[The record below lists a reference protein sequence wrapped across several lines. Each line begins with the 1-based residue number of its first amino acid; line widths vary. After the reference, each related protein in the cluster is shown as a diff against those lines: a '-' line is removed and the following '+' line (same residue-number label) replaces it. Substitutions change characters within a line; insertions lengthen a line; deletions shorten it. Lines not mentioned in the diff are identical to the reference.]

1 MKVKNKILTMVA
13 LTVLTCATYSS
24 IGYAD
29 TSDKNTD
36 TSVVTTTLSEEKR
49 SSEPETNPSTN
60 PPTTEPSQPSPSE
73 ENKPDGRTK
82 TEIGNNKD
90 ISSGTKVLISED
102 SIKNFSKASSDQEEV
117 DRDESSSSKANDGKK
132 GHSKPKKEL
141 PKTGDSHSDTVIAS
155 TGGIILLSLSFYNKK
170 MKLY

>member
-49 SSEPETNPSTN
+49 SDELDQSSTGSSSENESSSSSEPETNPSTN

-102 SIKNFSKASSDQEEV
+102 SIKNLVKQVVIKKKWIAMNHHLQ
-117 DRDESSSSKANDGKK
+117 KQMMGKK
-132 GHSKPKKEL
+132 A
-141 PKTGDSHSDTVIAS
+141 TVSLKRNFLKQEIA
-155 TGGIILLSLSFYNKK
+155 TQIL
-170 MKLY
+170 

>member
-49 SSEPETNPSTN
+49 SDELDQSSTGSSSENESSSSSEPETNPSTN

-73 ENKPDGRTK
+73 ENKPDGSTK

-117 DRDESSSSKANDGKK
+117 DRDDHHLQKQMMRKKA
-132 GHSKPKKEL
+132 
-141 PKTGDSHSDTVIAS
+141 TVSLKRNFLKQEIA
-155 TGGIILLSLSFYNKK
+155 TQIL
-170 MKLY
+170 

>member
-49 SSEPETNPSTN
+49 SDELDQSST
-60 PPTTEPSQPSPSE
+60 
-73 ENKPDGRTK
+73 G
-82 TEIGNNKD
+82 
-90 ISSGTKVLISED
+90 
-102 SIKNFSKASSDQEEV
+102 
-117 DRDESSSSKANDGKK
+117 SSSEMNQVHQVNQKQIPQLIHLQQNHRNPHLVKRTSLMVARRQKLA
-132 GHSKPKKEL
+132 
-141 PKTGDSHSDTVIAS
+141 
-155 TGGIILLSLSFYNKK
+155 IIRIFLVEQKY
-170 MKLY
+170 

>member
-1 MKVKNKILTMVA
+1 MKNKILMMVA

-49 SSEPETNPSTN
+49 SDELNQSSTGSSSENESSSSSEPETNPSTN

-73 ENKPDGRTK
+73 ENKPDGSTK

-102 SIKNFSKASSDQEEV
+102 
-117 DRDESSSSKANDGKK
+117 
-132 GHSKPKKEL
+132 
-141 PKTGDSHSDTVIAS
+141 
-155 TGGIILLSLSFYNKK
+155 
-170 MKLY
+170 

>member
-1 MKVKNKILTMVA
+1 KILTTVA

-49 SSEPETNPSTN
+49 LDELDQSSTGSSSENESSSSSEPETNPSTN

-73 ENKPDGRTK
+73 ENKPDGSTK

-90 ISSGTKVLISED
+90 ISSGT
-102 SIKNFSKASSDQEEV
+102 
-117 DRDESSSSKANDGKK
+117 
-132 GHSKPKKEL
+132 
-141 PKTGDSHSDTVIAS
+141 
-155 TGGIILLSLSFYNKK
+155 
-170 MKLY
+170 

>member
-49 SSEPETNPSTN
+49 SDELDQSSTGSSSENESSSSSEPETNPSTN

-73 ENKPDGRTK
+73 ENKPDGSTK

-117 DRDESSSSKANDGKK
+117 DRDESSSSKASDEKK
-132 GHSKPKKEL
+132 A
-141 PKTGDSHSDTVIAS
+141 TVSLKRNFLKQEIA
-155 TGGIILLSLSFYNKK
+155 TQIL
-170 MKLY
+170 